1 MKRIVIIVL
10 TATFLL
16 GMGACN
22 EISKGTGDG
31 DGKLVI
37 KVTDDPFD
45 ISKIE
50 SATVTI
56 TRVEIRKVGD
66 GISDGNPFVTLS
78 DDTVTIDLIDL
89 RNGITETLLEMDI
102 PAGEYDL
109 VRLYVD
115 EAGLKLVGYDDPYRV
130 KVPSGSQTGI
140 KIKIYPFLEVSE
152 GLTSELL
159 LDVDLSR
166 SFVLRG
172 NMNNNNGFIF
182 KPVIRAANMTTA
194 GRIEGMVTDTA
205 DVKVKEA
212 TLWLE
217 QDTVVATAIAD
228 TMGFYAIIGI
238 PAGTYS
244 ISATKDGYDT
254 VRFDGVNIVAGNK
267 TVRNFELTKK

>member
-1 MKRIVIIVL
+1 MKKIVLIVL
-10 TATFLL
+10 TAAFLL
-16 GMGACN
+16 SMGACN
-22 EISKGTGDG
+22 QTTNPGEG
-31 DGKLVI
+31 DGKVVI

-45 ISKIE
+45 ISNIE

-56 TRVEIRKVGD
+56 TRVEIKKVGD
-66 GISDGNPFVTLS
+66 GISDGYPFVTLS
-78 DDTVTIDLIDL
+78 DDTVTLDLIDL
-89 RNGITETLLEMDI
+89 RNGITATLLEMDI
-102 PAGEYDL
+102 PAGEYDM

-115 EAGLKLVGYDDPYRV
+115 EAGLKLRDYDDPYRV

-140 KIKIYPFLEVSE
+140 KIKIYPYLEVAE

-172 NMNNNNGFIF
+172 NMYNNNGFIF

-205 DVKVKEA
+205 DVKIKEA

-217 QDTVVATAIAD
+217 QDTVVATAFAD
-228 TMGFYAIIGI
+228 TLGFYAIIGI

-244 ISATKDGYDT
+244 IRATKDGYDT
-254 VRFDGVNIVAGNK
+254 VSFDGVNIVAGNK

>member
-1 MKRIVIIVL
+1 MKRIVPLIL
-10 TATFLL
+10 TAAFLL
-16 GMGACN
+16 SLGACN
-22 EISKGTGDG
+22 DNSRNTGDG
-31 DGKLVI
+31 EGRVVI
-37 KVTDDPFD
+37 KVTDGPFD
-45 ISKIE
+45 ISNIE

-56 TRVEIRKVGD
+56 TRVEIKKVCD
-66 GISDGNPFVTLS
+66 SVCDGNAFVTLS
-78 DDTVTIDLIDL
+78 DDTVTMNLIDL
-89 RNGITETLLEMDI
+89 RNGITETLLDMDI
-102 PAGEYDL
+102 PAGEYDM

-115 EAGLKLVGYDDPYRV
+115 EAGLKLKDYDDPYSV
-130 KVPSGSQTGI
+130 KVPSGKQTGI
-140 KIKIYPFLEVSE
+140 KIRIYPCLEIAE

-172 NMNNNNGFIF
+172 NMHNNNGFIF

-205 DVKVKEA
+205 QMKIKEA

-228 TMGFYAIIGI
+228 TLGFYAIIGV

-244 ISATKDGYDT
+244 ISATKEGYDT
-254 VRFDGVNIVAGNK
+254 IRYDGINIVAGNK

>member
-1 MKRIVIIVL
+1 MKKIVLIVL
-10 TATFLL
+10 TAAFLL
-16 GMGACN
+16 SMGACN
-22 EISKGTGDG
+22 QTTNPGEGE
-31 DGKLVI
+31 GKLII

-45 ISKIE
+45 ISNIE

-56 TRVEIRKVGD
+56 TRVEIKKVGD
-66 GISDGNPFVTLS
+66 GISDGNPFLILS
-78 DDTVTIDLIDL
+78 DDTVTLDLIDL

-102 PAGEYDL
+102 PAGEYDMI
-109 VRLYVD
+109 RLYVD
-115 EAGLKLVGYDDPYRV
+115 EAGLKLRDYDDPYRV

-140 KIKIYPFLEVSE
+140 KIKIYPYLEVAE

-172 NMNNNNGFIF
+172 NMYNNHGFIF

-205 DVKVKEA
+205 DVKIKEA

-217 QDTVVATAIAD
+217 QDTVVATAFAD
-228 TMGFYAIIGI
+228 TLGFYAIIGI

-244 ISATKDGYDT
+244 IRATKDGYDT
-254 VRFDGVNIVAGNK
+254 VSFHGVNIVAGNK
-267 TVRNFELTKK
+267 TVRNFKLTKK